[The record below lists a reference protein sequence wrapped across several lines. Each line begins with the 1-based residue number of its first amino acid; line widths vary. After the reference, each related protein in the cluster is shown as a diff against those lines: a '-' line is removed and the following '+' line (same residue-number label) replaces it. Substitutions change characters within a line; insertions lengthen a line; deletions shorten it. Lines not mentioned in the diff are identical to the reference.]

1 MIKILG
7 TIVNSLAILAGSLIG
22 LVFAKHIKQNYS
34 EIMLKAVSLTIVL
47 IGISNALK
55 TKNLM
60 VVIFSMVIGSIIG
73 EFLNIEGRLDKLGE
87 TIEGKFKG
95 GNNNISKGFVTSSL
109 VYCIGSMAIIGALES
124 GLTGNHQTLF
134 AKSTLDGI
142 SAIVFSSS
150 LGVGVALSSISVFLY
165 QGSITILSSMLSNVL
180 VPSVIAEMS
189 ATGGLLILGL
199 GFNMLEF
206 NRIKVGNMLPAIFM
220 PLLFYI
226 LQILTGINIGL

>member
-1 MIKILG
+1 MLG

-34 EIMLKAVSLTIVL
+34 DIMLKAVSLTIVL

-55 TKNLM
+55 TNNLM
-60 VVIFSMVIGSIIG
+60 VVIFSMVIGAIIG

-87 TIEGKFKG
+87 TIESKFKG

-220 PLLFYI
+220 PLIFYVI
-226 LQILTGINIGL
+226 QILTGINIGL

>member
-1 MIKILG
+1 MLG
-7 TIVNSLAILAGSLIG
+7 TIVNAAAILVGSLIG
-22 LVFAKHIKQNYS
+22 LVFNKNIKQNYS
-34 EIMLKAVSLTIVL
+34 DIMLKAVSLTIVL

-60 VVIFSMVIGSIIG
+60 IVIFSMVIGAIIG
-73 EFLNIEGRLDKLGE
+73 EFLDIEGRLDKLGAFIE
-87 TIEGKFKG
+87 TKFKG
-95 GNNNISKGFVTSSL
+95 SKNNISKGFVTSSL
-109 VYCIGSMAIIGALES
+109 VYCVGSMAIIGALES
-124 GLTGNHQTLF
+124 GLSGNHQTLF

-150 LGVGVALSSISVFLY
+150 MGIGVALSAVSVFIY

-180 VPSVIAEMS
+180 IPSVIAEMS

-220 PLLFYI
+220 PLIFYLFQMFSGVN
-226 LQILTGINIGL
+226 LGL

>member
-73 EFLNIEGRLDKLGE
+73 EFLNIEGRLDKIGE